1 MMSQVQHT
9 RWKRAHKNGEAGGSG
24 ASGMPQLSQKALSRR
39 LRSRRQKK
47 ERPVLLGV
55 WLRACLSAGCAHVL
69 CARGADHDLDMCV
82 CVLSMYSPY
91 HAGQEGGIVV
101 CR

>member
-9 RWKRAHKNGEAGGSG
+9 RWKRAYKSGEAGGSG

-55 WLRACLSAGCAHVL
+55 WLRVCLSAGCAHVL
-69 CARGADHDLDMCV
+69 PAARTTILTSV